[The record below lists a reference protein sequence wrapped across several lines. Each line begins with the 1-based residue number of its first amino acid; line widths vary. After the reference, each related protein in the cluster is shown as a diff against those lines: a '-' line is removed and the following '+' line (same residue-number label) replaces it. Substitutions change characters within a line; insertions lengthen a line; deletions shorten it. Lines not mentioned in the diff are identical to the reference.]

1 VAEALHG
8 SHAIDAGKTTNLTM
22 QIGKSALA
30 SMHHFEATRSRHG
43 SHFCRFS
50 YLQ

>member
-1 VAEALHG
+1 MAEALHG
-8 SHAIDAGKTTNLTM
+8 SHAIDAGKTTNSTM
-22 QIGKSALA
+22 QIGNRALA
-30 SMHHFEATRSRHG
+30 SLHHHEAARGRHS

>member
-1 VAEALHG
+1 MAEALHG
-8 SHAIDAGKTTNLTM
+8 SHAIHAGKTTNSTM
-22 QIGKSALA
+22 QIGISALA
-30 SMHHFEATRSRHG
+30 LWRTTQWRCSPHG